1 MNLKKFKYVSVDVL
15 IGEKT
20 RLTGD
25 LDSESAIKIDGV
37 VQGNI
42 RTAREVILSETAVVE
57 GDVQAGSLIVA
68 GRLTGNAT
76 AVDQLLIKETGVLEG
91 NIETGSLVIEE
102 GGVFIGMNR
111 SIKKEPPTE
120 NVETAADING
130 TSTQDDQSGIEA

>member
-25 LDSESAIKIDGV
+25 LDSESAIKIDGA

-57 GDVQAGSLIVA
+57 GDIQAGSLIVA

-102 GGVFIGMNR
+102 GGMFIGMNR
-111 SIKKEPPTE
+111 SIKKESPA
-120 NVETAADING
+120 ETAEAPEDMTTANA
-130 TSTQDDQSGIEA
+130 QDDRSGIEA